1 MFALSTMAC
10 ASLAWAANATKPAQ
24 NKTANVKHASSDH
37 DVLTRWAPK
46 ELKGTISMVDP
57 QQDLVVVRDSSG
69 VPFDFRVQ
77 RSTHIVQGRQ
87 SVGLS
92 QLAQNETVDVRFIPE
107 ARGDIARQI
116 HVQR

>member
-1 MFALSTMAC
+1 VIGLSTMAS
-10 ASLAWAANATKPAQ
+10 ASLAWAANVTKPAES
-24 NKTANVKHASSDH
+24 KPGVKHPVEHA
-37 DVLTRWAPK
+37 VTRWAPQ

-77 RSTHIVQGRQ
+77 RSTHIVRGHK

-92 QLAQNETVDVRFIPE
+92 QLAQNESVDVRFIPE

-116 HVQR
+116 QLQR